1 VTSPTGKG
9 LGALREVVQLVWS
22 EASRFVRVRLIAVL
36 SLVITASVLTA
47 LGPIALKLVID
58 AFTGQAHGSSASPV
72 LLLGAFV
79 LAQFLARTADEI
91 RGLIHAR
98 VERRMFRAL
107 SERLFAH
114 LMQLPLRLHLQRQT
128 GAVGQTLEQGLQ
140 GYRMILYH
148 LVFTLLP
155 VTAQLGSVV
164 LVLAGLARPVFLG
177 IFCAAVACYGMVFA
191 YGAARVSRAAR
202 AASAAHVAAHAAITD
217 SVLNYETVK
226 YFTAES
232 VVQARVG
239 EALSRTE
246 AEWAGF
252 YRRYTWSGLRAATV
266 FSIFLAAAVLC
277 AAREVEAGR
286 MTVGDFVLINTY
298 MLQIIGPVEMLG
310 YAMQA
315 FSQGVAMME
324 RMMALLRETPEPKSR
339 CDLALLGGPGT
350 LEFQEV
356 SLCYRPGHAVL
367 TGVSFD
373 VPGGRTLGVVGA
385 SGSGKSTLVRL
396 LVRLLEPDSG
406 RVLLD
411 GVPISEMPLA
421 TLRQAIAVVPQD
433 TVLFDDTIAY
443 NIGFGRSGA
452 SRQEVERAAMLAHLH
467 EFIMSLPDGY
477 ETRVGERGVRL
488 SGGERQRISIA
499 RAALK
504 RPRVFVFDEA
514 TSSLDT
520 HTEREIL
527 ANLREIARATTTL
540 VIAHRLSTV
549 ADAHEIAVLDSGTVV
564 ERGTHEEL
572 LVLGGHYA
580 ALWAAQKQGASPQA
594 TQGLTA

>member
-1 VTSPTGKG
+1 
-9 LGALREVVQLVWS
+9 LREIVQLVWS
-22 EASRFVRVRLIAVL
+22 EAGRFVRVRLLVVL
-36 SLVITASVLTA
+36 LLVIAASVLTA

-58 AFTGQAHGSSASPV
+58 AFTGQARASLASPV

-79 LAQFLARTADEI
+79 LAQFLARVADEV

-98 VERRMFRAL
+98 VERRMFRTL

-114 LMQLPLRLHLQRQT
+114 LMQLPLRFHLERQT

-148 LVFTLLP
+148 LVFTVLP
-155 VTAQLGSVV
+155 VTIQLGSVAI
-164 LVLAGLARPVFLG
+164 VLAGLSRPALLG
-177 IFCAAVACYGMVFA
+177 LFCAAVACYAMVFA
-191 YGAARVSRAAR
+191 YGAATVSRAAR
-202 AASAAHVAAHAAITD
+202 TASAANVAAHAAMTD

-246 AEWAGF
+246 AEWTAF
-252 YRRYTWSGLRAATV
+252 YRCYTWSGLRAAAV
-266 FSIFLAAAVLC
+266 FSIFLAATVLY
-277 AAREVEAGR
+277 AAREVEMGR
-286 MTVGDFVLINTY
+286 MTVGSFVLINTY
-298 MLQIIGPVEMLG
+298 MLQIVGPVEMLG

-315 FSQGVAMME
+315 FSQGIAMLE
-324 RMMALLRETPEPKSR
+324 RMMAVLREKPEPQYWRDSAR
-339 CDLALLGGPGT
+339 CSGPGA
-350 LEFQEV
+350 LEFQGV
-356 SLCYRPGHAVL
+356 SLCYRSGHSVL
-367 TGVSFD
+367 KEVSLD
-373 VPGGRTLGVVGA
+373 VPAGKMLGVVGA

-411 GVPISEMPLA
+411 GVPISELALA

-443 NIGFGRSGA
+443 NIAFGRNGA
-452 SRQEVERAAMLAHLH
+452 SRQEVEHAAKLAHLH
-467 EFIMSLPDGY
+467 EFIMTLPEGY

-488 SGGERQRISIA
+488 SGGERQRVSIA

-504 RPRVFVFDEA
+504 RPLVFVFDEA

-520 HTEREIL
+520 QTEREIL
-527 ANLREIARATTTL
+527 GNIREIARATTTL

-549 ADAHEIAVLDSGTVV
+549 ADAHQIAVLDGGTVV
-564 ERGTHEEL
+564 ERGTHEDL
-572 LVLGGHYA
+572 LVRGGHYA
-580 ALWAAQKQGASPQA
+580 ALWAAQKQGAAAHA
-594 TQGLTA
+594 TQGVTA

>member
-1 VTSPTGKG
+1 
-9 LGALREVVQLVWS
+9 
-22 EASRFVRVRLIAVL
+22 
-36 SLVITASVLTA
+36 
-47 LGPIALKLVID
+47 
-58 AFTGQAHGSSASPV
+58 
-72 LLLGAFV
+72 
-79 LAQFLARTADEI
+79 
-91 RGLIHAR
+91 
-98 VERRMFRAL
+98 ML

-114 LMQLPLRLHLQRQT
+114 LMQLPLRFHLGRQT

-155 VTAQLGSVV
+155 VTAQLGTVV
-164 LVLAGLARPVFLG
+164 LVLAGLARPAFLG
-177 IFCAAVACYGMVFA
+177 LFCAAVACYALVFA
-191 YGAARVSRAAR
+191 YGAATISRAAR
-202 AASAAHVAAHAAITD
+202 SASAAHVAAHAAITD
-217 SVLNYETVK
+217 GILNYETVK
-226 YFTAES
+226 LFTAEA

-246 AEWAGF
+246 AEWTAF

-266 FSIFLAAAVLC
+266 FSIFLAATVLC
-277 AAREVEAGR
+277 AAREVEARR

-315 FSQGVAMME
+315 FSQGIAMME
-324 RMMALLRETPEPKSR
+324 RMMALLRETQEPQYRRHS
-339 CDLALLGGPGT
+339 AHPSGPGA
-350 LEFQEV
+350 LEFQGV
-356 SLCYRPGHAVL
+356 SLSYRVGRSVL
-367 TGVSFD
+367 RGMSLD
-373 VPGGRTLGVVGA
+373 VPAGRTLGVVGA

-396 LVRLLEPDSG
+396 LVRLLEPDGG
-406 RVLLD
+406 RILLD
-411 GVPISEMPLA
+411 GVPIAELPLA

-443 NIGFGRSGA
+443 NIAFGRSGA
-452 SRQEVERAAMLAHLH
+452 SRQEVEHAAMLAHLH
-467 EFIMSLPDGY
+467 EFILSLPDGY

-488 SGGERQRISIA
+488 SGGERQRVAIA

-527 ANLREIARATTTL
+527 GNLREIARATTTL

-572 LVLGGHYA
+572 LVRGGHYA

-594 TQGLTA
+594 TQGVTA

>member
-1 VTSPTGKG
+1 MKSPTSQSAA
-9 LGALREVVQLVWS
+9 ALRDVVRLVWS
-22 EASRFVRVRLIAVL
+22 QGSRFVRVRLLAVL
-36 SLVITASVLTA
+36 ILVITASVLTA
-47 LGPIALKLVID
+47 LAPIALKLVID
-58 AFTGQAHGSSASPV
+58 GFTGQVRGTLASPV
-72 LLLGAFV
+72 LLLGEFV
-79 LAQFLARTADEI
+79 LAQFLARAADEI

-98 VERRMFRAL
+98 VERRMFRTL

-114 LMQLPLRLHLQRQT
+114 LMQLPLRFHLERRT

-140 GYRMILYH
+140 GYRMILHH

-155 VTAQLGSVV
+155 VSAQLGTVV

-177 IFCAAVACYGMVFA
+177 LFCGALVCYAMVFA
-191 YGAARVSRAAR
+191 YAAVTVSRAAR
-202 AASAAHVAAHAAITD
+202 TASAAHVAAHAVMTD
-217 SVLNYETVK
+217 SILNYETVK

-246 AEWAGF
+246 AEWTAF
-252 YRRYTWSGLRAATV
+252 YRRYAWNGLRAATV
-266 FSIFLAAAVLC
+266 FSIFLAATVLY

-298 MLQIIGPVEMLG
+298 MLQVVGPVEMLG

-315 FSQGVAMME
+315 FSQGIAMLE
-324 RMMALLRETPEPKSR
+324 RMMVLLREAPEPQYCPDSTPLR
-339 CDLALLGGPGT
+339 GPGA
-350 LEFQEV
+350 LEFQGV
-356 SLCYRPGHAVL
+356 HLCYRPGHSVL
-367 TGVSFD
+367 TDVSLD
-373 VPGGRTLGVVGA
+373 VPAGRTLGVVGA

-406 RVLLD
+406 RILLD
-411 GVPISEMPLA
+411 GVPISELPLV
-421 TLRQAIAVVPQD
+421 TLRQAVAVVPQD

-443 NIGFGRSGA
+443 NIAFGRSDA
-452 SRQEVERAAMLAHLH
+452 DRREVEHAAMLAHLH
-467 EFIMSLPDGY
+467 EFIMSLPEGY

-488 SGGERQRISIA
+488 SGGERQRVSIA

-504 RPRVFVFDEA
+504 RPQVFVFDEA
-514 TSSLDT
+514 TSSLDS

-527 ANLREIARATTTL
+527 ANLREIARASTTL

-549 ADAHEIAVLDSGTVV
+549 ADAHEIAVLDHGAVV

-572 LVLGGHYA
+572 LVRGGHYA
-580 ALWAAQKQGASPQA
+580 ALWAAQKRGSAVA
-594 TQGLTA
+594 

>member
-1 VTSPTGKG
+1 MTYPTGRAM
-9 LGALREVVQLVWS
+9 GAVREVVRLVWS

-36 SLVITASVLTA
+36 LLVIAASVLTA
-47 LGPIALKLVID
+47 MAPIALKLVID
-58 AFTGQAHGSSASPV
+58 AFTGQVRGKSASPV

-79 LAQFLARTADEI
+79 LAQFLARAADEI

-98 VERRMFRAL
+98 VERRMFRTL

-114 LMQLPLRLHLQRQT
+114 LIQLPLRFHLGRQT

-155 VTAQLGSVV
+155 VTAQLGTVA
-164 LVLAGLARPVFLG
+164 LVLAGLTRPTFLG
-177 IFCAAVACYGMVFA
+177 LFGAALVCYAMVFT
-191 YGAARVSRAAR
+191 YGAATISQAAR
-202 AASAAHVAAHAAITD
+202 TASAAHVAAHAAMTD
-217 SVLNYETVK
+217 SILNYETVK
-226 YFTAES
+226 YFAAEP

-246 AEWAGF
+246 TEWAAF
-252 YRRYTWSGLRAATV
+252 YRRYAWNGLRAATV
-266 FSIFLAAAVLC
+266 FAIFLAATVLC
-277 AAREVEAGR
+277 AAHDVEAGR

-310 YAMQA
+310 YAVQA
-315 FSQGVAMME
+315 FSQGIAMLE
-324 RMMALLRETPEPKSR
+324 RMMALLRETPEPQCLRDSAR
-339 CDLALLGGPGT
+339 LSGPGA
-350 LEFQEV
+350 LEFQGV
-356 SLCYRPGHAVL
+356 SLCYRPGQPVL
-367 TGVSFD
+367 RAVSFH
-373 VPGGRTLGVVGA
+373 VPAGRTLGVVGA

-396 LVRLLEPDSG
+396 LVRLLEPDCG
-406 RVLLD
+406 RILLD
-411 GVPISEMPLA
+411 GVPISELPLA
-421 TLRQAIAVVPQD
+421 NLRQAIAVVPQD

-443 NIGFGRSGA
+443 NIAFGRSGA
-452 SRQEVERAAMLAHLH
+452 SRQEVEHAATLAHLH
-467 EFIMSLPDGY
+467 EAIMSLPERY

-514 TSSLDT
+514 TSSLDS

-527 ANLREIARATTTL
+527 ANLREIARGSTTV

-549 ADAHEIAVLDSGTVV
+549 ADAHEIAVLDGGAVV

-572 LVLGGHYA
+572 LVRGGHYA
-580 ALWAAQKQGASPQA
+580 ALWSAQKTG
-594 TQGLTA
+594 